1 MSAHRKSVDLHPLQL
16 AQAAH
21 KFYKDLLR
29 FVQDGMRDTLGQPQ
43 STALPLL
50 AGALAERATNSAH
63 LFPNKPLA
71 FTQEILNQGYTL
83 MHEKYLRWVGQ
94 SFLGFDADPA
104 DFVFLP
110 PYIASVTQT
119 QDDEEGSERQVELD
133 PTEKAFQVAVQNR
146 RLTQSRQVALHFLLS
161 EARGDRSASDALEAE
176 VRDADVLLNN
186 QLTRYT
192 VSWLMFGT
200 LLGGETLAQVRAEI
214 LNERF
219 SEDSAVMC
227 YLEPGEHLPYGWSGD
242 SEDMFRGSVAGY
254 ANRPIG

>member
-1 MSAHRKSVDLHPLQL
+1 MSANRKSVDLHPLQL

-43 STALPLL
+43 SAALPLL
-50 AGALAERATNSAH
+50 AAALTERATHNAH
-63 LFPNKPLA
+63 LFPSKPLA
-71 FTQEILNQGYTL
+71 FTPEILNQGCAL
-83 MHEKYLRWVGQ
+83 MHEKYIRWVGQ
-94 SFLGFDADPA
+94 SFMGFDADPA
-104 DFVFLP
+104 DIVYLP
-110 PYIASVTQT
+110 PYIASVTQPRE
-119 QDDEEGSERQVELD
+119 DDADTERQAELD

-146 RLTQSRQVALHFLLS
+146 RLTNTRQVALHFLLS
-161 EARGDRSASDALEAE
+161 EARGNRSASDALEAE
-176 VRDADVLLNN
+176 VREADVLLNN

-227 YLEPGEHLPYGWSGD
+227 YLEPGECLPRGWSGD

-254 ANRPIG
+254 AMRPIG